1 MLEIE
6 LNHVEDDSINPDYV
20 MKPQIKSLAPGD
32 CDELSGLPIILCA
45 YCHTF
50 VALFVELNAPL
61 MQREIQVLG
70 SSQFPSY
77 TFFFL

>member
-1 MLEIE
+1 M
-6 LNHVEDDSINPDYV
+6 EDDSINPDYV

-32 CDELSGLPIILCA
+32 CDELSGLPILCA
-45 YCHTF
+45 YCYTF
-50 VALFVELNAPL
+50 VALFVELNTAL

-77 TFFFL
+77 AFFSLAGSNLYSLL